1 MDYSSETGE
10 DQHIQA
16 TSSET
21 CAADKEKDGA
31 LTDSNAVAALG
42 LFKDYLDSK
51 ISSLKME
58 LKEYMPIKLKEW
70 WTN

>member
-42 LFKDYLDSK
+42 LFKDYLEYLTTYYKSK
-51 ISSLKME
+51 IKPCVRNCL
-58 LKEYMPIKLKEW
+58 PFVNKL
-70 WTN
+70 

>member
-1 MDYSSETGE
+1 
-10 DQHIQA
+10 
-16 TSSET
+16 
-21 CAADKEKDGA
+21 
-31 LTDSNAVAALG
+31 
-42 LFKDYLDSK
+42 LDSK